1 MGRLF
6 RKLSLALLKV
16 KIYIHIQ
23 EHEVNRLSVSLKNK
37 ASHLFPSLFL
47 RDSQYESWFMHTAWH

>member
-47 RDSQYESWFMHTAWH
+47 RDSQYES